1 LLLISLILSLR
12 LPYVQ
17 QKITDYATS
26 YVSDKTNTEV
36 QVDRLYVTFLGAAQ
50 IEGIYLEDK
59 QKDTLLY
66 AKSILVDVAWKP
78 ILDGFYEIKRV
89 ELEGVSANIH
99 NSKDST
105 FNYQFLI
112 DAFSDSTNTKKE
124 VSPDSTN
131 QNNELPF
138 SIGKVYLGNI
148 KARYNDV
155 IATLETSV
163 SLKKLETSVNEID
176 FDSLNFD
183 VAHLN
188 LNGVNFKYRQ
198 EKASPPSEDESASSM
213 PNIKVGSIEL
223 SDIKFNY
230 DVVYD
235 SLFVGGAWD
244 ALEITTASL
253 NLNKQQVNVEKLL
266 NQQQSFS
273 LQLPATD
280 TSSTQ
285 SDSVNNNSGEPFTL
299 PDWDINVDEI
309 DFNLQR
315 LAINMGEKLE
325 TQSFDANHLNYSN
338 ITLNAELLTFS
349 SKQIKADELRFS
361 AQDKN
366 NFNLKQLRTNLDF
379 NDKGISLDGLKL
391 QANRTNIEGD
401 ITLKYS
407 SFDQLIEADLNQIRS
422 EINFKTGTKVDL
434 KDAYYFS
441 PDLQEIA
448 IYDSL
453 AKHSINIY
461 GQLYGTALKTNVDK
475 LMVFY
480 GDSSSVNTK
489 GSVENWMNPDSI
501 KVSLDDLSLNA
512 STKDFSF
519 LMPDNYPDYYPQKI
533 ELSGKG
539 IYSPAEISAN
549 VNAIVDNYTK
559 LDIEGFLQLTESEKY
574 KLDVKASRLALD
586 KWLQDSVSFEPTNV
600 YVNAKGS
607 GFEWPNLTTDA
618 SIIIPKFN
626 YQQMEFDSLFL
637 DLHVMK
643 DSLNLNSNYKD
654 DKLDYQ
660 LVANG
665 KLDST
670 QQRIT
675 LDLNLDKLNLQA
687 FDISD
692 SVAYARLHLNS
703 NILLKDSSQYI
714 DLKVNQMSYA
724 DQLNF
729 FTFNP
734 LQLRVGNDADSSYI
748 ALDWEQV
755 SGEIKLNQPLA
766 ALSRVQYN
774 AKDILALELFN
785 VDSTYKP
792 VDIKVDIN
800 AALSEN
806 VNALL
811 NESLTFEPLRFHGE
825 YLSKKK
831 KLDFQ
836 LNLPKLIYQDISIDS
851 LAMDIKAD
859 TSSLKL
865 ENTIKKIESGYI
877 NIYETSLLADVNQQQ
892 ADFTLFMLDELS
904 DSLFFINATAKEY
917 NDSLNWKINT
927 DKLLLNGANWE
938 VNDDNSFKFSDKKL
952 RIESLRLKQGEQSLA
967 IETIENESLNGLAI
981 DFNQFR
987 IENFISLLNPE
998 EIILKGMLDGKF
1010 RMADYNNPLDFTAN
1024 INLKDVSVFDK
1035 EGGNLNLSAKQIE
1048 NHRYE
1053 LSIDAKGPLDLV
1065 GGGWIDTN
1073 TESPTFDIDL
1083 EMLKLSLPFVTA
1095 FSEGIIKEASGTIA
1109 GNFNIKGDIN
1119 NFDYSGDI
1127 RFKEASVF
1135 STDLNTEF
1143 KLPNEKLLLKNQT
1156 IHLDNFTILDEQSN
1170 KMQLTGDIYTN
1181 DLLNPDIQLEL
1192 IANNFQ
1198 LMNTDKSNNET
1209 YYGKIYVDADITWK
1223 GTLNRPKINSE
1234 LTINDNTS
1242 FTYVVPPS
1250 TVDIIE
1256 REGIVR
1262 FKSPYEA
1269 LDSLKVSGDSTSQ
1282 NVDISGI
1289 ELDALIKTDKN
1300 AQFKVVVD
1308 ERRGDYLIISGESD
1322 LNLGLNE
1329 AGTINLTGNYLVNEG
1344 YYQLS
1349 LYDLVKRKFEI
1360 QSGSQVK
1367 WYGDPYEAGL
1377 DITANY
1383 QVETSPSTL
1392 MADPSSNSQTKSQYR
1407 QKVPFIVNLFIN
1419 GSLSSPEITF
1429 GLDMPQ
1435 DVRGSFGG
1443 QVYLQIQSIN
1453 NNEAELNKQVF
1464 SLLVLNQFFPRGSSG
1479 TGPDS
1484 EVIARNSASQILTN
1498 QLNKISDQ
1506 YIKGIDLSLDLDSY
1520 KDYESGTAQD
1530 RTQLGLSLSKSL
1542 FNNRFRVQI
1551 GSQVDL
1557 EGQQRANQ
1565 SATDILGNVLIE
1577 YLLTEDGTYK
1587 LTGYRKN
1594 EFEGLIEGQVTVTG
1608 LSVQFNKEFEQ
1619 FKDLWNNSD
1628 ED

>member
-1 LLLISLILSLR
+1 M
-12 LPYVQ
+12 Q
-17 QKITDYATS
+17 QKITNYATS
-26 YVSDKTNTEV
+26 YVSDKTETEV
-36 QVDRLYVTFLGAAQ
+36 SIDRLYVTFLGAAQ

-66 AKSILVDVAWKP
+66 AKSILVDVEWKP
-78 ILDGFYEIKRV
+78 ILDGFYHVKRV
-89 ELEGVSANIH
+89 ALEGVNANIH
-99 NSKDST
+99 NSNDST

-112 DAFSDSTNTKKE
+112 DAFSDSTSNKKPAT
-124 VSPDSTN
+124 PDSTK
-131 QNNELPF
+131 EKSSIPF
-138 SIGKVYLGNI
+138 SIDKIYLADINASFKDI
-148 KARYNDV
+148 TTTLK
-155 IATLETSV
+155 TSLSLTELETEV
-163 SLKKLETSVNEID
+163 NSLD

-188 LNGVNFKYRQ
+188 LNGVNFQYRQ
-198 EKASPPSEDESASSM
+198 EQGHPSSEEESASGL
-213 PNIKVGSIEL
+213 PNIKVGSIKL
-223 SDIKFNY
+223 SNIKFNY
-230 DVVYD
+230 DAVYD
-235 SLFVGGAWD
+235 SLFVGGDWNK
-244 ALEITTASL
+244 LEITTASL
-253 NLNKQQVNVEKLL
+253 NLNKQQINVEKLL
-266 NQQQSFS
+266 NQQRSFS
-273 LQLPATD
+273 LLLPATD
-280 TSSTQ
+280 TTSAQ
-285 SDSVNNNSGEPFTL
+285 SDSVNSNSDEPFTL
-299 PDWDINVDEI
+299 PDWTIDVGEI
-309 DFNLQR
+309 DFNLQQ
-315 LAINMGEKLE
+315 LAINMGKPIE
-325 TQSFDANHLNYSN
+325 TKSFDANHLNYSHIN
-338 ITLNAELLTFS
+338 LSSESLSFS

-366 NFNLKQLRTNLDF
+366 NFNLKQLKTDLDF
-379 NDKGISLDGLKL
+379 NDKGISLIGLKL
-391 QANRTNIEGD
+391 QANQTNIDGD
-401 ITLKYS
+401 IILQYN
-407 SFDQLIEADLNQIRS
+407 SFDELIEADLNK
-422 EINFKTGTKVDL
+422 INANIQFKAGTKVAL
-434 KDAYYFS
+434 NDAYYFS
-441 PDLQEIA
+441 PSLKEVA
-448 IYDSL
+448 TYDSL
-453 AKHSINIY
+453 TKHPIALY
-461 GQLYGTALKTNVDK
+461 GQLKGNALKTDIEK
-475 LMVFY
+475 LVVFY
-480 GDSSSVNTK
+480 GENSSINTR
-489 GSVENWMNPDSI
+489 GSVEKWMNADSI
-501 KVSLDDLSLNA
+501 QVTLNDLTLDA
-512 STKDFSF
+512 STNDFSF
-519 LMPDNYPDYYPQKI
+519 FMPSDYPNHYPQKV
-533 ELSGKG
+533 ELTGKG
-539 IYSPAEISAN
+539 FYSPQKVSADA
-549 VNAIVDNYTK
+549 NAVIDDYSQ
-559 LDIEGFLQLTESEKY
+559 LDVKGFLNLTKKQDY
-574 KLDVKASRLALD
+574 KLDLKASKLALD
-586 KWLQDSVSFEPTNV
+586 KWLQDSVSFEPTDV
-600 YVNAKGS
+600 FVNAEGS

-618 SIIIPKFN
+618 SIIIPKFS
-626 YQQMEFDSLFL
+626 YQQMDFDSLFL
-637 DLHVMK
+637 DLQVRK
-643 DSLNLNSNYKD
+643 DSLNLNSKYEDN
-654 DKLDYQ
+654 KLAYQ
-660 LVANG
+660 LTANG

-670 QQRIT
+670 QQKIT
-675 LDLNLDKLNLQA
+675 LDLNLDKLNLQTFGIA
-687 FDISD
+687 D
-692 SVAYARLHLNS
+692 SLAYAQLHLNS
-703 NILLKDSSQYI
+703 DILLIDSSQYI
-714 DLKVNQMSYA
+714 DLKIERMSYA
-724 DQLNF
+724 DQTNF
-729 FTFNP
+729 FTFDP
-734 LQLRVGNDADSSYI
+734 LKLKVGNDADSSYI
-748 ALDWEQV
+748 SLEWEQI
-755 SGEIKLNQPLA
+755 SGEVKLNQPLN
-766 ALSRVQYN
+766 ALSRIQYN
-774 AKDILALELFN
+774 AENILALELFN

-792 VDIKVDIN
+792 VDVKVDIK

-811 NESLTFEPLRFHGE
+811 NESLTFDPLRFHGE

-831 KLDFQ
+831 MLDFQ
-836 LNLPKLIYQDISIDS
+836 LNLPQLTYQDISIDS
-851 LAMDIKAD
+851 LAIDIKAD
-859 TSSLKL
+859 TNSLKL
-865 ENTIKKIESGYI
+865 ENTIKKIESGFI
-877 NIYETSLLADVNQQQ
+877 NIYETSLLADVNQEQ
-892 ADFTLFMLDELS
+892 ANFKLFMLDELS

-917 NDSLNWKINT
+917 NDSLNWKINP
-927 DKLLLNGANWE
+927 DRLLLNGSRWE
-938 VNDDNSFKFSDKKL
+938 VNDDNTFKFTDNKL

-967 IETIENESLNGLAI
+967 IETIENENSNGLAI
-981 DFNQFR
+981 DFSQFR

-1010 RMADYNNPLDFTAN
+1010 RLADYNNPLDFTAD
-1024 INLKDVSVFDK
+1024 INLKNISVFDK
-1035 EGGNLNLSAKQIE
+1035 DGGNLSLSAKQIE
-1048 NHRYE
+1048 NHKYD
-1053 LSIDAKGPLDLV
+1053 LKIDAKGPLDLE

-1095 FSEGIIKEASGTIA
+1095 FSEGFIKEASGTIA
-1109 GNFNIKGDIN
+1109 GNFKIKGNID

-1127 RFKEASVF
+1127 RFKDASVF
-1135 STDLNTEF
+1135 STDLNTQF

-1156 IHLDNFTILDEQSN
+1156 IHLDNFTVLDEQNN

-1181 DLLNPDIQLEL
+1181 ELLNPDIQLEL
-1192 IANNFQ
+1192 KANNFQ

-1209 YYGKIYVDADITWK
+1209 YYGKVYVDANISWK

-1262 FKSPYEA
+1262 FRSPYEA
-1269 LDSLKVSGDSTSQ
+1269 LDSLKVKGDSTSK

-1392 MADPSSNSQTKSQYR
+1392 MADPSSSSQTKSQYR

-1429 GLDMPQ
+1429 GLNMPQ
-1435 DVRGSFGG
+1435 DVRGTFGG
-1443 QVYLQIQSIN
+1443 QVYQQIQSIN

-1557 EGQQRANQ
+1557 EGQQRQDQ

-1628 ED
+1628 EE